1 MNNAFEFITTLQYR
15 LKAAHN
21 ELQAFRSGKKY
32 IQMQEDAEQ
41 RVNELET
48 IIKKL
53 KAELEASN
61 ISIVR
66 TRNQWFDVF
75 TDLQKEQEKE
85 RRKYEGIIDQL
96 EKRALKA
103 ERERDE
109 ALYKAGELRRQYYDV
124 ATELEEEK
132 GKNLRLTAQLNHDY
146 ENSSIPS
153 SMGMKK
159 KKVKNSRETT
169 GRKPGGQPGHKGHGR
184 KKQVPTQSP
193 ILLPPP
199 QEVIDNPDF
208 KKTSKTIVKQVVG
221 IRLMLEVAEYHA
233 DVYYNSKTGER
244 IHAQF
249 PEGVVDDVNYD
260 GSVKAF
266 LFLLNNDCN
275 VSIDK
280 SSRFLN
286 ELTQGKL
293 SISKGMIN
301 KLSREFADKSKAEL
315 DGVFRKILGAP
326 VMHTDFTNA
335 REKGKNAQVLVCA
348 TPGGEVIYFAKE
360 KKGHEGI
367 KDTPVEDYLGILVH
381 DHDTTFYKYG
391 SDHQE
396 CLAHILR
403 YLLDSVE
410 NEPGRTWSSE
420 MRTLIREMIHYRNGL
435 APEEDFDSA
444 VVEGYEKRYSEILE
458 KARREYEDIPAS
470 DYYRDGYNL
479 YIRMEKYMQNHLLF
493 LHDKRVPTTNN
504 EAERLLRN
512 YKRKQ
517 RQAVTFRSFDSIDY
531 LCQCMSMLV
540 MMRKKEENV
549 FDRVSEIFG

>member
-1 MNNAFEFITTLQYR
+1 
-15 LKAAHN
+15 
-21 ELQAFRSGKKY
+21 
-32 IQMQEDAEQ
+32 
-41 RVNELET
+41 
-48 IIKKL
+48 
-53 KAELEASN
+53 
-61 ISIVR
+61 
-66 TRNQWFDVF
+66 VF

-109 ALYKAGELRRQYYDV
+109 ALDKAGELRRQYYDV

>member
-109 ALYKAGELRRQYYDV
+109 ALDKAGELRRQYYDV

>member
-109 ALYKAGELRRQYYDV
+109 ALDKAGELRRQYYDV

-335 REKGKNAQVLVCA
+335 RGNGKNAHVLVCA

-410 NEPGRTWSSE
+410 NEPGRTWSGE

>member
-1 MNNAFEFITTLQYR
+1 
-15 LKAAHN
+15 
-21 ELQAFRSGKKY
+21 
-32 IQMQEDAEQ
+32 MQEDAEQ

-109 ALYKAGELRRQYYDV
+109 ALDKAGELRRQYYDV